1 MTREALLAIHRDGS
15 DGVRVGDAQ
24 RAGVGDGVTVGRRV
38 AGGDVG
44 LAQAPH
50 AVADASRH
58 HDVGLVTGGGV
69 EDHGLVLLAIAEK
82 VDGEGAGTHGA
93 ADPGLLDAHDVDGH
107 VDALRLVG
115 LVRPGDDGLGGAVV
129 VDHAVGEFAL
139 GVGGQRG
146 GLAGG
151 GRGVVGGLG
160 QLDVKAQSVGDVL
173 AKDKAGLAV
182 LTLPEAQRGA
192 LGGGVHADLVV
203 GRRERDLVAL
213 GVAGAHAHV
222 AVRADKVN
230 VVGQHVGHGD
240 VGVLGALGDGLGDA
254 RKGLSEGLRR
264 GGGVAPVGRAGGLLL
279 EGAHALGDLLGRANG
294 NGEER
299 RVATL
304 LGLGHGV
311 IEVGL
316 LVVPAG
322 AGNHSLR
329 VPAEEPVLHGLVP
342 IRRLA
347 IREEDD
353 VLLGAVPCGKTVGRR
368 KAGLPVGAVVGT
380 KGIDAAAQLALVAG
394 VANYGLGVIA
404 EGNNGNADVVVTVL
418 HHGVHQVVCRGLGVI
433 QSGLPGSGVLVLVH
447 PEVHAAGGVHD
458 QDDVGLLGHGLALG
472 ALAARDVQGQRV
484 GPVVITRDGLA
495 VLRGGQ
501 VNGLGRARRRNPNA
515 QCQRDGGGYAG
526 SLGKE
531 APPSSPD
538 VSYLARHGSS
548 FIPRGINPTGVQL
561 HRVYER
567 KACFLNSIL

>member
-1 MTREALLAIHRDGS
+1 MEVAVRVVGGGGDHFVLGVLELEAKLASLEVASGQGLAAREALLAIHRNGR

-24 RAGVGDGVTVGRRV
+24 RAGVGDAATVGRRV

-44 LAQAPH
+44 LAHAPH
-50 AVADASRH
+50 AVADACGY
-58 HDVGLVTGGGV
+58 HDVGLVAGRRV
-69 EDHGLVLLAIAEK
+69 KRHGLVALVVTQK
-82 VDGEGAGTHGA
+82 VDGEGVGALGA

-107 VDALRLVG
+107 VDALGLVG
-115 LVRPGDDGLGGAVV
+115 LVGTGDDGLGGAVV
-129 VDHAVGEFAL
+129 VDHAVGELAL

-160 QLDVKAQSVGDVL
+160 QLDVKAQGVGDVL
-173 AKDKAGLAV
+173 AKDKPGLAV

-192 LGGGVHADLVV
+192 LCGGVHADLVV

-222 AVRADKVN
+222 AVRADKVD
-230 VVGQHVGHGD
+230 VVGQCVGDGD
-240 VGVLGALGDGLGDA
+240 VGVLGALGDGLRDA
-254 RKGLSEGLRR
+254 RKGLPEGLRR

-311 IEVGL
+311 VEVGL
-316 LVVPAG
+316 LVIATVARNLSPA
-322 AGNHSLR
+322 
-329 VPAEEPVLHGLVP
+329 VTEEGVLLVP

-347 IREEDD
+347 VREEDD
-353 VLLGAVPCGKTVGRR
+353 VLLGAIPRGEPVGCR
-368 KAGLPVGAVVGT
+368 KAGLPVGAAIGPKAVDT
-380 KGIDAAAQLALVAG
+380 TAKLALVAG
-394 VANYGLGVIA
+394 VANDSLGILV
-404 EGNNGNADVVVTVL
+404 EGNNGHAHVVTIL

-458 QDDVGLLGHGLALG
+458 QDMSVFWVTVSLWEPLRPVTS
-472 ALAARDVQGQRV
+472 RDSV
-484 GPVVITRDGLA
+484 
-495 VLRGGQ
+495 
-501 VNGLGRARRRNPNA
+501 
-515 QCQRDGGGYAG
+515 
-526 SLGKE
+526 
-531 APPSSPD
+531 
-538 VSYLARHGSS
+538 
-548 FIPRGINPTGVQL
+548 
-561 HRVYER
+561 
-567 KACFLNSIL
+567 